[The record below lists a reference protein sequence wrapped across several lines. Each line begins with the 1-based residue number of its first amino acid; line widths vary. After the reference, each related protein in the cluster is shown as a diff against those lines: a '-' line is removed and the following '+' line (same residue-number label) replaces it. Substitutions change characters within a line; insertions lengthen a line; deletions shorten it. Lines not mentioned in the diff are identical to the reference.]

1 MVTTTKMGSG
11 SNVAQD
17 PEVLGLVF
25 IVGGA
30 LTVLGFI
37 LYRVAINIG
46 TELESPEPIQAIQRA
61 LAPPR
66 EGR

>member
-1 MVTTTKMGSG
+1 MVTSTGGGQS
-11 SNVAQD
+11 VIDD

-25 IVGGA
+25 IVGGV

-37 LYRVAINIG
+37 LYRVAINVG

-61 LAPPR
+61 LSPPR

>member
-1 MVTTTKMGSG
+1 MVTSSTGSG
-11 SNVAQD
+11 QNVAQD

-25 IVGGA
+25 LVGGA

-37 LYRVAINIG
+37 LYRVAISVG
-46 TELESPEPIQAIQRA
+46 TELESPGPIQAIQRA

-66 EGR
+66 EG